1 MGSGNAMNTGGGMSV
16 HTLRVPWKMSSALN
30 ARRAVVS
37 ELVALEVEAG
47 LVEEAEIVISE
58 LVSNAVR
65 HANALPDG
73 MIQVSWTVTDGV
85 VEVAVTDGGGPT
97 APSPAPPS
105 TWSAN
110 GRGLRIVRGL
120 AREWGVKE
128 DEDGCTVWVLLG
140 GPSPQGFP

>member
-1 MGSGNAMNTGGGMSV
+1 MSV
-16 HTLRVPWKMSSALN
+16 HTLLVPWQMSSALN
-30 ARRAVVS
+30 ARRTVVS
-37 ELVALEVEAG
+37 ELVALEVDAT

-65 HANALPDG
+65 HAKALPDG
-73 MIQVSWTVTDGV
+73 TVQVSWTVRDGV

-97 APSPAPPS
+97 TPRPAPAS

-110 GRGLRIVRGL
+110 GRGLRIVRSL

-128 DEDGCTVWVLLG
+128 DEDRCTVWVELG
-140 GPSPQGFP
+140 SPSPQDCP